1 MESKNPTLPDVLLF
15 EGQEG
20 FAPSGAFSA
29 AVSKPSFPLQDHAY
43 GRASEKVYE
52 AWAAG
57 EVLGRPSSS
66 DTEDLLQFLI
76 NPNDIY
82 ESRRPVA
89 SPESDSGIS
98 DDPHADPPLQSELGP
113 PNLSATVIY
122 EVICDMGMVE
132 EATGPDPVFSNP
144 LENWTSPAILPEA
157 CVMSEVSLGLLEN
170 VTRSNME
177 DIPMPQDTFEP
188 LQLQGLYLTEEE
200 KRLLSEEG
208 VLLCS
213 DLPLTKAEERILK
226 KVRRK
231 IRNKQSA
238 QDSRRRKKEYID
250 GLESRV
256 AACSVQNQEL
266 RKKVQE
272 LETHNMSLVGQLQ
285 KLQGLIKQTSTKAAQ
300 TSTCL
305 VILVFSLGLFI
316 LPSCSSFL
324 GGTQVSRVDYKPS
337 GVISRHILTKGSL
350 SDPDESPTTRSP
362 ESPRVQMEEPRED
375 PGASDGDP
383 AAAGNPD
390 TVRETMIANT
400 SDPGSPSNVKEANAR
415 RPQPEKDLK
424 KQMHA
429 DEM

>member
-1 MESKNPTLPDVLLF
+1 MESSSPTLPDALLF

-20 FAPSGAFSA
+20 LVPNGAFSA
-29 AVSKPSFPLQDHAY
+29 PMSKPSFPLQDHAY
-43 GRASEKVYE
+43 GRASEKVYD
-52 AWAAG
+52 AWEAG
-57 EVLGRPSSS
+57 EVLGRPSNS

-82 ESRRPVA
+82 ESRSPIA

-98 DDPHADPPLQSELGP
+98 DDPHADPPAQSELGP
-113 PNLSATVIY
+113 PDVSATIIY
-122 EVICDMGMVE
+122 DVICDMGMVE

-144 LENWTSPAILPEA
+144 LENWTPPAILPEA
-157 CVMSEVSLGLLEN
+157 CAMSEVSLGLLEN
-170 VTRSNME
+170 VTRSNVE
-177 DIPMPQDTFEP
+177 DIPMPQDPFEP

-266 RKKVQE
+266 RKKVRE
-272 LETHNMSLVGQLQ
+272 LETHNMSLLGQLQ

-305 VILVFSLGLFI
+305 VIIIFSLGLLI

-324 GGTQVSRVDYKPS
+324 GGTQVSRDDYKPS

-350 SDPDESPTTRSP
+350 SGPDESPATRSP

-375 PGASDGDP
+375 TSDGDP
-383 AAAGNPD
+383 AAARNPD
-390 TVRETMIANT
+390 TAREITIANT
-400 SDPGSPSNVKEANAR
+400 SDPGSPSDVKETNSR
-415 RPQPEKDLK
+415 RPKPEKDPT